1 MTSLKKDKVPVVVI
15 GAGPAGL
22 AVSAHLRQRGIPF
35 VVLEESGQVGSAWHR
50 HYDRLHL
57 HTVKELSHLPFLPF
71 PTHYPRYVS
80 RKDFAEYLEGY
91 ARYFQISPRFGTK
104 VLEVQRSGNGGWAV
118 YTAQGETIES
128 AVVVVATG
136 VNRVPERPVLVG
148 EEYFSGSILHSR
160 EYRNGKAFVGKN
172 VLVVGMGNTGAEIAL
187 DLYEQGAHPW
197 ISVRGPVNI
206 VPRDFL
212 GRPTQLTALKVARL
226 PTWLG
231 DHIGK
236 LLRRIAVGDLSRFGI
251 RYPRLSPAAQLRQTG
266 QTPVIDLGTVEKIK
280 SGGIQVVPAIQ
291 SLSAQGALF
300 ADGRQLPFE
309 AIILATGY
317 RPGLPEFLGAC
328 PGLLD
333 VYGLPKA
340 CIGIQEY
347 SGLYFVGF
355 DNYTA
360 GGILG
365 VIQRDSERV
374 VNDIA
379 QQLHRPV

>member
-1 MTSLKKDKVPVVVI
+1 MTSIQKDKVPVVVI

-35 VVLEESGQVGSAWHR
+35 VVLEESGQVGSAWHH

-91 ARYFQISPRFGTK
+91 ARHFHIQPQFGK
-104 VLEVQRSGNGGWAV
+104 EVSEVRRSGDGGWAV
-118 YTAQGETIES
+118 RTTQGETIES
-128 AVVVVATG
+128 SIVVVATG

-197 ISVRGPVNI
+197 ISVRGAVNI

-212 GRPTQLTALKVARL
+212 GRPTQLTALKVAKL
-226 PTWLG
+226 PIWLG
-231 DHIGK
+231 DRIGK
-236 LLRRIAVGDLSRFGI
+236 LLRRMAVGDLSRFGI
-251 RYPRLSPAAQLRQTG
+251 RYPSVSPAAQLRQTG

-291 SLSAQGALF
+291 SLSREGVSF
-300 ADGRQLPFE
+300 MDGRQLPFE
-309 AIILATGY
+309 AIVLATGY

-365 VIQRDSERV
+365 VIHRDSERV
-374 VNDIA
+374 VNHIS
-379 QQLHRPV
+379 QQLHSPV

>member
-1 MTSLKKDKVPVVVI
+1 MTLLQTDPVPVVVI

-80 RKDFAEYLEGY
+80 RKEFAAYLEGY

-148 EEYFSGSILHSR
+148 EEYFSGSIIHSR

-197 ISVRGPVNI
+197 ISVRGAVNI

-231 DHIGK
+231 DRIGK
-236 LLRRIAVGDLSRFGI
+236 LLRRMAVGDLSRFGI
-251 RYPRLSPAAQLRQTG
+251 RYPSVSPAAQLRQTG

-291 SLSAQGALF
+291 SLSREGVSF
-300 ADGRQLPFE
+300 MDGRQLPFE
-309 AIILATGY
+309 AIVLATGY

-365 VIQRDSERV
+365 VIHRDSERV
-374 VNDIA
+374 VNHIS
-379 QQLHRPV
+379 QQLHSPV

>member
-1 MTSLKKDKVPVVVI
+1 
-15 GAGPAGL
+15 
-22 AVSAHLRQRGIPF
+22 
-35 VVLEESGQVGSAWHR
+35 
-50 HYDRLHL
+50 
-57 HTVKELSHLPFLPF
+57 
-71 PTHYPRYVS
+71 VS

>member
-1 MTSLKKDKVPVVVI
+1 MQKDKVPVVVI

-35 VVLEESGQVGSAWHR
+35 VVLEESERVGPAWHR

-71 PTHYPRYVS
+71 PAHYPRYVS

-91 ARYFQISPRFGTK
+91 ARHFNIQPRFGSK
-104 VLEVQRSGNGGWAV
+104 VLEVQRSGHGNWTV
-118 YTAQGETIES
+118 RTVQGETLES
-128 AVVVVATG
+128 AFVVVATG
-136 VNRVPERPVLVG
+136 VNRVPERPVLAG
-148 EEYFSGSILHSR
+148 EEYFSGSLIHSR
-160 EYRNGKAFVGKN
+160 EYRNGKAFEGKI

-187 DLYEQGAHPW
+187 DLYEQGARPW
-197 ISVRGPVNI
+197 ICVRGPVNI

-212 GRPTQLTALKVARL
+212 GRPTQLTALKVAKL
-226 PTWLG
+226 PIWLG
-231 DHIGK
+231 DRIGK

-251 RYPRLSPAAQLRQTG
+251 RYPSLSPAAQLRQTG

-280 SGGIQVVPAIQ
+280 SGGIRVVPAIR
-291 SLSAQGALF
+291 SLTREGAIF
-300 ADGRQLPFE
+300 VDGRELPFE
-309 AIILATGY
+309 AIVLATGY

-328 PGLLD
+328 PGWLD

-340 CIGIQEY
+340 CIGTQEY

-365 VIQRDSERV
+365 VIHRDSERV
-374 VNDIA
+374 ADHLS
-379 QQLHRPV
+379 QQLHSPI